1 MLSETIKTLRK
12 QKGFT
17 QEELAIRLNVVRQTV
32 SKWEKG
38 LSVPDSDMLIKLADV
53 LETDVAVL
61 LGGEMIQNTSKKA
74 DEVSNSEIIEQLSRI
89 NEQLAVKN
97 RRAKRIW
104 KAVIGIIIAGIIVF
118 VIAVSFGI
126 ANHSR
131 AREIFG
137 TTSYVC
143 TLDSKEYY
151 YELEYNENYEIINAG
166 GDAYIGYMLET
177 QTDANRFDAM
187 LKDYFETKGG
197 TVKVSSTGNPLAA
210 NIEDIKD

>member
-61 LGGEMIQNTSKKA
+61 LGGEMIQNTKESA
-74 DEVSNSEIIEQLSRI
+74 DSVSSSEIIEQLSRI

-104 KAVIGIIIAGIIVF
+104 KAVIGIIIAGIVVF
-118 VIAVSFGI
+118 IIAVSFGI

-131 AREIFG
+131 SREIFG

-143 TLDSKEYY
+143 TLDGKEYV

-177 QTDANRFDAM
+177 QSDANKFDAM
-187 LKDYFETKGG
+187 LKDFFETKGG

-210 NIEDIKD
+210 NIEDTKD